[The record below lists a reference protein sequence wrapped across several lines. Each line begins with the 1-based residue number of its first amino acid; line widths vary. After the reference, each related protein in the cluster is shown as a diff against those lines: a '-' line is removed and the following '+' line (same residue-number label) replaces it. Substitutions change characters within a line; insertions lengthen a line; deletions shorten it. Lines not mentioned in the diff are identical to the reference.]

1 MDGRPCGELV
11 VEPFAVCDAQ
21 ADTAVRCRAAQF
33 FSFAGDVFAVDV
45 SRDGM
50 EKDIVMDAD
59 PVLRAHPL
67 RSIVERC
74 PARVGRIP
82 ACYKIAGW
90 RSVVH
95 PCTGDHRVNSL
106 AV

>member
-21 ADTAVRCRAAQF
+21 ADAAVRCRAAQL
-33 FSFAGDVFAVDV
+33 FSLAGDVFAVDI
-45 SRDGM
+45 SGDGV
-50 EKDIVMDAD
+50 EKDVVMDAD
-59 PVLRAHPL
+59 PVLRSHPL
-67 RSIVERC
+67 CSIVERC
-74 PARVGRIP
+74 SARVGRIP
-82 ACYKIAGW
+82 ACYEIAGR